1 MNEHLHATLA
11 QSFQED
17 IRKVSSD
24 TRSRKRCNDFVNIP
38 IHWIDSKFFYI
49 RAKVKLTTAQAES
62 ADENADCKST
72 STVSI
77 NTRSLFTSAN

>member
-17 IRKVSSD
+17 IHKVSRD

-38 IHWIDSKFFYI
+38 IHWIDSKLFYI
-49 RAKVKLTTAQAES
+49 SAKVKHTKEQAQSAEYRGK
-62 ADENADCKST
+62 A
-72 STVSI
+72 V
-77 NTRSLFTSAN
+77 LLL